1 MDLQLMTQY
10 KQCLDRARLWSLK
23 SITVEGNLEGNID
36 DLLAYYAL
44 PYLYANLGLKEESYR
59 MINYLLHS
67 FSTQDGGLRRKLSDS
82 THQPLA
88 EQLPKIMSWIAI
100 AAHAIGRFDVSYT
113 YSKYLRR
120 YYDPDQGAFTTIA
133 PCGSI
138 DAVLDL
144 FSSTML
150 GWFALCTGDMKKAQ
164 RAGNFLQRCIS
175 LQSTKDQTFYLRLEQ
190 DGRMI
195 TSFPSEQASFY
206 MVTAQNTDHNV
217 HYLSTPVIF
226 LAKLYQAT
234 HEQSYLRT
242 AQSYFETAY
251 QYHPAIEPNMA
262 WGAAI
267 LANIT
272 KEARYINKAKK
283 GAEQIVSTQDEAGH
297 WPSQDRSAHHY
308 NTAIRAI
315 ALSEVLMEL
324 STT

>member
-10 KQCLDRARLWSLK
+10 KECLEKAKLWSLK
-23 SITVEGNLEGNID
+23 SITVEGNLEGNVD
-36 DLLAYYAL
+36 DLFAYYVL
-44 PYLYANLGLKEESYR
+44 PYLYANLGLKEEAYR

-67 FSTQDGGLRRKLSDS
+67 FSTQDGGLRRKLSDPI
-82 THQPLA
+82 HKPLA
-88 EQLPKIMSWIAI
+88 EQLPKIMGWIAI
-100 AAHAIGRFDVSYT
+100 AAHTIGRFDVSYT

-120 YYDPDQGAFTTIA
+120 YYDPEQGAFTTIA

-150 GWFALCTGDMKKAQ
+150 GWFALYTGDMKKAQ

-175 LQSTKDQTFYLRLEQ
+175 LQSTKDQIFYLRLEQ
-190 DGRMI
+190 NGRII
-195 TSFPSEQASFY
+195 TSFPSEQSRFY
-206 MVTAQNTDHNV
+206 VVTAQNTENNV

-234 HEQSYLRT
+234 HEDSYLRT

-251 QYHPAIEPNMA
+251 QYHSSIEPNMVWA
-262 WGAAI
+262 AAI

-272 KEARYINKAKK
+272 KEARYIHKAKK
-283 GAEQIVSTQDEAGH
+283 GAQQIVSMQDESGH
-297 WPSQDRSAHHY
+297 WPSQDGTIHHY
-308 NTAIRAI
+308 HTAIRAI

>member
-10 KQCLDRARLWSLK
+10 KQCLDRAKAWSLEC
-23 SITVEGNLEGNID
+23 ITVEGNLEGNVD

-67 FSTQDGGLRRKLSDS
+67 FATQEGGLRRKLSDP

-100 AAHAIGRFDVSYT
+100 AAHAIGRFDVSYP
-113 YSKYLRR
+113 YSKYLRK
-120 YYDPDQGAFTTIA
+120 YYDPDQGAFTAIA
-133 PCGSI
+133 PYGSI
-138 DAVLDL
+138 NAVLDL

-150 GWFALCTGDMKKAQ
+150 GWFALYTGDMKKAQ

-175 LQSTKDQTFYLRLEQ
+175 LQTTKDQIFYLRLEQ
-190 DGRMI
+190 DGRII
-195 TSFPSEQASFY
+195 TSFPSDQSRFY
-206 MVTAQNTDHNV
+206 IVTAQNTDHNL
-217 HYLSTPVIF
+217 HYLSTPAIF
-226 LAKLYQAT
+226 LSKLYQAT
-234 HEQSYLRT
+234 HEESYLRT
-242 AQSYFETAY
+242 AQSYFETAC
-251 QYHPAIEPNMA
+251 QYHQASEPSVA

-272 KEARYINKAKK
+272 KEARYINQAKK
-283 GAEQIVSTQDEAGH
+283 YAAQIVSTQEQAGN
-297 WPSQDRSAHHY
+297 WLSQDRSTSHY
-308 NTAIRAI
+308 HTAINAI
-315 ALSEVLMEL
+315 ALSELIMEL